1 MQTTVEEVVTP
12 EREVKL
18 KLTIQDGNG
27 FLGAFYLTKQQ
38 ASNMADAILDHLYDQ
53 EESDK

>member
-1 MQTTVEEVVTP
+1 MQTTVEEVITP
-12 EREVKL
+12 EKEVKL

-38 ASNMADAILDHLYDQ
+38 ASNLADAILDHLYDQ